1 MKNQGGAWKKKAE
14 EMGTCKKRR
23 ANRGSSII
31 EISLL
36 IPIFMGCIYLYIML
50 FLFFMESSKQMCA
63 MSESIYSQESA
74 SLQSG
79 FSLKTEGKMQVI
91 RVKETGKLFE
101 IEMELGR
108 DGSEPLENIR
118 RWQLVTSGI

>member
-14 EMGTCKKRR
+14 KMGTCKKRR

-50 FLFFMESSKQMCA
+50 FLFFMESSKQMCT
-63 MSESIYSQESA
+63 MSESIYSQECA
-74 SLQSG
+74 SMQSG

-101 IEMELGR
+101 IEMELRR